1 VSFELRYD
9 ESLRK
14 GIRRIVGKQ
23 LDGAQELLSDSNR
36 RSVDE
41 RIHSVRK
48 RFKRVRAVARLV
60 RDAIG
65 ESAYRMENDSF
76 RDAGRPLSE
85 VRDAKV
91 LLEALDTLK
100 EKSGRE
106 ARHAPF
112 RQARK
117 ALIAHQREV
126 HKRVLDD
133 EKAFTDTASAIE
145 QARERLADW
154 SDISNDWQNLGK
166 GTKRVYRQGRKAFD
180 QVKAD
185 ATVENLHEWRKQVK
199 YLRHQLELLAPTW
212 PKVVGELAS
221 QADSLGEL
229 LGADHDLAVLG
240 STLASPPAGDSLSQS
255 ADEFTALIESRR
267 KNLQLE
273 AISKGE
279 LLYRDSPKQFLHR
292 LEAYWQRWFKKSRRK
307 REASYATASA

>member
-1 VSFELRYD
+1 VSFELRHD

-23 LDGAQELLSDSNR
+23 LEGAQESLSGSNR
-36 RSVDE
+36 GSLDE

-48 RFKRVRAVARLV
+48 RFKRVRAVVRLV

-65 ESAYRMENDSF
+65 ESAYQTENESF
-76 RDAGRPLSE
+76 RDAGRPLSK

-91 LLEALDTLK
+91 LLEALDKLK
-100 EKSGRE
+100 ERSGKE
-106 ARHAPF
+106 ARNASFRHA
-112 RQARK
+112 RR

-126 HKRVLDD
+126 HQRVLED

-145 QARERLADW
+145 QARERLPDW
-154 SDISNDWQNLGK
+154 TDISSDWQSLGK
-166 GTKRVYRQGRKAFD
+166 GVKRVYRQGRKAFD
-180 QVKAD
+180 EVKTD

-212 PKVVGELAS
+212 PKVVGELAK
-221 QADSLGEL
+221 QADELGEQ
-229 LGADHDLAVLG
+229 LGEDHDLAVLG
-240 STLASPPAGDSLSQS
+240 STLASPPAAESLNQS
-255 ADEFTALIESRR
+255 VDEFTALIDRER
-267 KNLQLE
+267 KKLQVE

-279 LLYRDSPKQFLHR
+279 LLYRDSPKQFVHR

-307 REASYATASA
+307 REANYATASV